1 MSPTRRRS
9 SSARAGRSQLAFYG
23 EACRCLGDDSGPRHL
38 PQRPSHDLPLT
49 IQGHDILRNMDD
61 VIAKR
66 KNERADLELVSKN
79 GAVDVEAS
87 CPADADPALS
97 DSRGRTPLRPE
108 SRSAQSRTNR
118 DILDGIGG
126 DHTAIATHINFVAL
140 EPGEPYAQGDTSPIG
155 NAHGNP
161 LTWKAPIYRGI
172 LRPQIHW
179 RAATPRAT
187 PGRPLQAP
195 RGFRLVE
202 VRRRE
207 RVRDAAA
214 CRPALHLRRR
224 QGPLNP

>member
-9 SSARAGRSQLAFYG
+9 SWARAGRSQLAFYG
-23 EACRCLGDDSGPRHL
+23 EAWRCLGDDSGPRHL

-87 CPADADPALS
+87 CPDDADPALS

-108 SRSAQSRTNR
+108 SKSAQSRTKR
-118 DILDGIGG
+118 YILDGI
-126 DHTAIATHINFVAL
+126 A
-140 EPGEPYAQGDTSPIG
+140 GEPYAQGDTSPIG